1 VSELPPIELIPA
13 ASHHGPVLTLVEK
26 IEAALARRLLPTLA
40 DLTRPWPELNPSSP
54 HQPPASAYAFL
65 SYEALRYYLRFV
77 CQLQD
82 GERPVQPP
90 NALETLIS
98 PPLRQAYRQFCQDFG
113 FPLPA
118 EGRFVTRLQTG
129 MDRLLGWQ
137 LDDQLRADFR
147 GRVAPVFRRW
157 RRRRTLKPYFLP
169 QPGPEP
175 ELDPGSPIQPK
186 PETLARLCRASR
198 VVYLGYVKE
207 LQERKGEL
215 WWEFPHACVSRLIPG
230 FWAGYEAFHRDF
242 WPNLDEDE
250 QQLAAELERW
260 SKALKK

>member
-1 VSELPPIELIPA
+1 MPA
-13 ASHHGPVLTLVEK
+13 TPHHGPVLTFLEK
-26 IEAALARRLLPTLA
+26 IEAAVAHRLLPTLT
-40 DLTRPWPELNPSSP
+40 DSTRPWPELNASSP

-65 SYEALRYYLRFV
+65 GYGTLRYYLRFV
-77 CQLQD
+77 CRLQD
-82 GERPVQPP
+82 GERPIQPP
-90 NALETLIS
+90 NALEMLIS

-113 FPLPA
+113 FPPPV
-118 EGRFVTRLQTG
+118 EGRIMVKLQAG
-129 MDRLLGWQ
+129 VDRLLRWE

-147 GRVAPVFRRW
+147 RRVAPIFRGS

-175 ELDPGSPIQPK
+175 ELDPSSPIQPK

-215 WWEFPHACVSRLIPG
+215 WWEFPHACVSRMIRG
-230 FWAGYEAFHRDF
+230 FWAGYEAFQRDF
-242 WPNLDEDE
+242 WPNLDEE
-250 QQLAAELERW
+250 ETRLAAELERW
-260 SKALKK
+260 SKTLRK